1 MIPGP
6 PARGCEIWYWD
17 MTIEDMGTCF
27 LYSRAPAQR
36 WGLVMH
42 LPGAQLG
49 VQSKNGSPQVL
60 ARTWVPNPE
69 GLWVFANAFFFLRLR
84 TLVVYLLC
92 YGLPGKHGKHVAC
105 CGACLEKKVKT
116 GSAKPPFELSCTQPS
131 PVSVPSLPAH
141 PPWGTGLFSGP

>member
-42 LPGAQLG
+42 LPGAQAPQLG

-69 GLWVFANAFFFLRLR
+69 GLWVFANAFFSCASGHWWYISCVMVFLENM
-84 TLVVYLLC
+84 
-92 YGLPGKHGKHVAC
+92 ANM
-105 CGACLEKKVKT
+105 
-116 GSAKPPFELSCTQPS
+116 S
-131 PVSVPSLPAH
+131 PAVGRV
-141 PPWGTGLFSGP
+141 